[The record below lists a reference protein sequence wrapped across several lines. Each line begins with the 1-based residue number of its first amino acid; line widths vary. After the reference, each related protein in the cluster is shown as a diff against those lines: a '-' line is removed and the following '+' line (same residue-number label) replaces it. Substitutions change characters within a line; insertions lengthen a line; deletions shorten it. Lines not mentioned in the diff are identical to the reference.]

1 MEVSD
6 QTFRGRRPSEACLDG
21 SSCECHV
28 ALEVLQQSLMAG
40 EESAQPR
47 QFRPQRGSMTET
59 IVSGIAATLTTAAF
73 VPQAYKII
81 QSRETAGVSLW
92 MHVTFAV
99 GVAFWFVLGV
109 LIWNWPMMIANV
121 VTFMLTLVI
130 VGMKLYLK

>member
-1 MEVSD
+1 
-6 QTFRGRRPSEACLDG
+6 
-21 SSCECHV
+21 
-28 ALEVLQQSLMAG
+28 MAG

-81 QSRETAGVSLW
+81 QGRETAGVSLW

-121 VTFMLTLVI
+121 VTFILTLVI